1 MLNLPQVF
9 FQIYIYYRPFDFIF
23 KNWLSFSS
31 AHKCLFKIYT
41 RSIELGV
48 GIVRG
53 FLGGFFWLLYLESVF
68 LSVAY
73 LMLANL
79 ARLGI
84 SVRC

>member
-9 FQIYIYYRPFDFIF
+9 FQIQIYYRPFAFFF
-23 KNWLSFSS
+23 KNCLNFNS
-31 AHKCLFKIYT
+31 AHKYLFKTYT
-41 RSIELGV
+41 RSIALGV

-53 FLGGFFWLLYLESVF
+53 FFFWLLYLESGF